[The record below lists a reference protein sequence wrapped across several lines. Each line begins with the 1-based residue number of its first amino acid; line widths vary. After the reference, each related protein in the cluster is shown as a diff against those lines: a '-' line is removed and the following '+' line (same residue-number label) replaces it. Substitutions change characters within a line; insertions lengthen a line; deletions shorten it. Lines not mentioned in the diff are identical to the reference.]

1 MVRLSDKE
9 SNVRCPVCKGTLEER
24 LIRYV
29 QEYKGRVV
37 IIENV
42 PAEVCRQCGEKL
54 LRPEIAKQI
63 QELVWE
69 NPEPTRKT
77 EVPVYD
83 LAEVA

>member
-1 MVRLSDKE
+1 M
-9 SNVRCPVCKGTLEER
+9 RCAFCKGEVEER

-29 QEYKGRVV
+29 QEFEGRVI

-42 PAEVCRQCGEKL
+42 PAEVCSQCGEKFI
-54 LRPEIAKQI
+54 RPEVAEKI
-63 QELVWE
+63 QRLVWE
-69 NPEPTRKT
+69 QPSPKRST

>member
-1 MVRLSDKE
+1 M
-9 SNVRCPVCKGTLEER
+9 RCAFCKSETEEQ

-29 QEYKGRVV
+29 QEFEGRVV

-42 PAEVCRQCGEKL
+42 PAEVCTQCGEKFI
-54 LRPEIAKQI
+54 RPEVAEKI
-63 QELVWE
+63 QRLVWE
-69 NPEPTRKT
+69 RPPPKRRA